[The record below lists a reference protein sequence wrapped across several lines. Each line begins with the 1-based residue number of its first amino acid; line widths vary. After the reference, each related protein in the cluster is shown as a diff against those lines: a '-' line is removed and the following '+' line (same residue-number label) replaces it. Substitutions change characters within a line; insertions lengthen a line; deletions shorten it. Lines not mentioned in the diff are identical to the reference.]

1 MDSRSC
7 KGLFFVELDL
17 MFTERLPSQLLNQ
30 DLNTPC
36 LVGVLRANTSRS
48 RRPLKLC
55 KPGLCK
61 VLHGHLVCCSFI
73 CFEYQLIVIQNMLQ
87 H

>member
-7 KGLFFVELDL
+7 KGLFFVDLDL
-17 MFTERLPSQLLNQ
+17 VFIDWPLSQLLKQ

-36 LVGVLRANTSRS
+36 LVGVSRANMSRS

-61 VLHGHLVCCSFI
+61 VLHGHLACCSII
-73 CFEYQLIVIQNMLQ
+73 CFE

>member
-7 KGLFFVELDL
+7 KGLFSVDLDL
-17 MFTERLPSQLLNQ
+17 VFTKGPPSQLLNQ
-30 DLNTPC
+30 DPNTPC
-36 LVGVLRANTSRS
+36 LVGVSRANTSRS
-48 RRPLKLC
+48 CRPLKLC

-61 VLHGHLVCCSFI
+61 VLHGHQACYSI
-73 CFEYQLIVIQNMLQ
+73 IYFEYQLIVVQIMLQ

>member
-7 KGLFFVELDL
+7 KGLFFVDLDL
-17 MFTERLPSQLLNQ
+17 VFTERPPSQLLNQ
-30 DLNTPC
+30 DPNTPC
-36 LVGVLRANTSRS
+36 LVGVSRENTSRS

-61 VLHGHLVCCSFI
+61 VLHGHLACCSII
-73 CFEYQLIVIQNMLQ
+73 CFEY
-87 H
+87 

>member
-7 KGLFFVELDL
+7 KGLFFVDLDL
-17 MFTERLPSQLLNQ
+17 VFIDWPPSQLLNQ

-36 LVGVLRANTSRS
+36 LVEVSRANTCRS

-55 KPGLCK
+55 KHGLCK
-61 VLHGHLVCCSFI
+61 VQHGHLACCSII
-73 CFEYQLIVIQNMLQ
+73 CFDY
-87 H
+87 